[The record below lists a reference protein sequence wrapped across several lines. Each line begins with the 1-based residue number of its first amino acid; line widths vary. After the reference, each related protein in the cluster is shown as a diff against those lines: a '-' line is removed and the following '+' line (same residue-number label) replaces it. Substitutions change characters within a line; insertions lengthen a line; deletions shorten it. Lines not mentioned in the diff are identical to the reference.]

1 MVKKW
6 TKDGGGGEKREKQA
20 RMMAEFQRGCYHRS
34 TVPVKEYLEV
44 IEREGDR
51 GTGLGGRG

>member
-20 RMMAEFQRGCYHRS
+20 RMVAEFQRECYHRS

-44 IEREGDR
+44 IGGAGVR
-51 GTGLGGRG
+51 GGRMEQ